1 MLKRLVLVLMAVL
14 LLADI
19 GLTESFPKVEVQQ
32 PVFDFGEVLR
42 GQSVKHTFVFKNSGD
57 AMLVVDRV
65 KSTCGCTAVLLS
77 EKNIPPGGE
86 GTIKAT
92 FNSSRFRGHVEKR
105 ILLYSNDPSGRPVSF
120 TMTGRVTLP
129 IEINPP
135 RVSLGRV
142 LAGQSKIMTVELTN
156 NFGQPLKL
164 AGLQA
169 TNTAFRAEVEERN
182 LAIGETTE
190 LRLIAEPGPA
200 TVHLNGAIIIRFE
213 PSNIAEV
220 RLPVSGSVGAASVPG
235 K

>member
-1 MLKRLVLVLMAVL
+1 MLKRLLLVMMAVL
-14 LLADI
+14 LLADV
-19 GLTESFPKVEVQQ
+19 GLSESFPEVEVQQ
-32 PVFDFGEVLR
+32 PIFDFGEVLR

-57 AMLVVDRV
+57 ALLVVDRV
-65 KSTCGCTAVLLS
+65 KSTCGCTGVLLS

-120 TMTGRVTLP
+120 TMTGVVTLP
-129 IEINPP
+129 VEINPS
-135 RVSLGRV
+135 RISLGRV
-142 LAGQSKIMTVELTN
+142 PVGQSRIETVVLTN
-156 NFGQPLKL
+156 NLEQPIKL
-164 AGLQA
+164 VNLQA
-169 TNTAFRAEVEERN
+169 TNTAFRAEVDERS
-182 LAIGETTE
+182 LAGGETTE
-190 LRLIAEPGPA
+190 LRLIAEPVPA

-220 RLPVSGSVGAASVPG
+220 KLPVSGSVGAA

>member
-1 MLKRLVLVLMAVL
+1 MLKRLLLVIMAML

-19 GLTESFPKVEVQQ
+19 GLTETFPQVEASQ
-32 PVFDFGEVLR
+32 PIFDFGEVLR

-65 KSTCGCTAVLLS
+65 KSTCGCTGVLLS
-77 EKNIPPGGE
+77 EKNIPPGAE

-105 ILLYSNDPSGRPVSF
+105 ILLYSNDPSGKPMSF

-135 RVSLGRV
+135 RIALGRV
-142 LAGQSKIMTVELTN
+142 LAGQSKSVTVELTN
-156 NFGQPLKL
+156 NLERPIKL
-164 AGLQA
+164 VNLQA
-169 TNTAFRAEVEERN
+169 TNTAFRAEVDKRN
-182 LAIGETTE
+182 LASGESTE
-190 LRLIAEPGPA
+190 LRLIAEPVPA

-220 RLPVSGSVGAASVPG
+220 KLPVSGSVVVA